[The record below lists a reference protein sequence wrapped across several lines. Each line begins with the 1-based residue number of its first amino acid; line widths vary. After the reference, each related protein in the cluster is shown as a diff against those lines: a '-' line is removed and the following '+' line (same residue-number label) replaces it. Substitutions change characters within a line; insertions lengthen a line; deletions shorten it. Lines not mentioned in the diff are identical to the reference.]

1 MNPSGVSQNLDYVQ
15 IVTTTD
21 KEEDA
26 QRIARAL
33 VQRRQAACVQI
44 VGPVTSVYRWEG
56 KIETAREWQCV
67 AKSRRQLYPAVE
79 ATIRQLHPYQV
90 PEILALPVVAGSA
103 AYLAWLDAEV
113 PIPPELP

>member
-1 MNPSGVSQNLDYVQ
+1 MNQPEVSQFVQYVQ

-44 VGPVTSVYRWEG
+44 VGPVTSIYRWEG
-56 KIETAREWQCV
+56 QVETAQEWQCV
-67 AKSRRQLYPAVE
+67 AKSRRELYPAIE
-79 ATIRQLHPYQV
+79 ATIRQLHPYRV
-90 PEILALPVVAGSA
+90 PEILALPVVAGSQP
-103 AYLAWLDAEV
+103 YLAWLDAEV
-113 PIPPELP
+113 TPPEPL